1 MTLLQPTEHLPIHE
15 PIPGDP
21 TSLEQTKYEL
31 LTTSEQV
38 RQGEAKLSP
47 EQLHCMA
54 TVALTLLN
62 RDSQLPDFER
72 FHTASQLLANFPNNY
87 QPPELQAVLY
97 ETAKE
102 AFPHNADEELI
113 AAEYAIKRTDRN
125 QPFVLAL
132 EQAHT
137 KLGQSTDEVIRTS
150 QAAITQQRL
159 EARKKAALTE
169 ATGTLEEVD

>member
-15 PIPGDP
+15 PILGDP

-38 RQGEAKLSP
+38 RQGETKLSP
-47 EQLHCMA
+47 EQLHYMA

-62 RDSQLPDFER
+62 RDSQLPGFER
-72 FHTASQLLANFPNNY
+72 FHTASQLLANFPNDY
-87 QPPELQAVLY
+87 QPPELHAVLY
-97 ETAKE
+97 EAAEE
-102 AFPHNADEELI
+102 AFPHNADEELV

-125 QPFVLAL
+125 QPFALAL

-137 KLGQSTDEVIRTS
+137 KLGQSTEDVIKAS
-150 QAAITQQRL
+150 QAAITKQRL
-159 EARKKAALTE
+159 EARRRAALTE
-169 ATGTLEEVD
+169 ATGAFEKTD